1 MFRGSSYHTI
11 DPKGRVIIPVRF
23 RQILNEKGGDG
34 LMISRLDG
42 ALVAYPYDQW
52 FKIEK
57 RILSLVET
65 SDTIRLFKRTFIGGS
80 SDCLWD
86 KQGRILIPPE
96 LRNYAK
102 LEKDIVLV
110 GVMDHFEI
118 LTREKWDQENA
129 RLEETV
135 MRKEEARNEIAKLG
149 L

>member
-1 MFRGSSYHTI
+1 
-11 DPKGRVIIPVRF
+11 
-23 RQILNEKGGDG
+23 
-34 LMISRLDG
+34 MISRLDG
-42 ALVAYPYDQW
+42 GLVAYPYDQW

-80 SDCLWD
+80 ADCSLD
-86 KQGRILIPPE
+86 TQGRILIPPE

-110 GVMDHFEI
+110 GVMNRFDI
-118 LTREKWDQENA
+118 LTREKWEQENA
-129 RLEETV
+129 RLEELM
-135 MRKEEARNEIAKLG
+135 MREEEARNEIAKLG